1 MARAFEGR
9 RRVGILGTGSYVPP
23 KVVTNRDLEKLV
35 DTSDEWI
42 TSRTGIKERHV
53 VDGEMAAS
61 DLAFAAAK
69 DALADSGMSIADI
82 DQIIVATVT
91 PDRLFPS
98 TACTLQEK
106 LGAEGGSAVDLS
118 AACSGFVYGL
128 GMAGG
133 MIASGVLDRVL
144 LIGVETLSK
153 ILNWRDRGTCVLFGD
168 GAGAAVL
175 GPAEEDGKGIL
186 SVRMA
191 SDGASGYLLELP
203 AGGSRMPAT
212 HETVEQGKHYIKM
225 QGNEVFKY
233 AVRAMYEMA
242 LDALSKSGHE
252 VSDVDLLIPHQA
264 NLRIITATA
273 KRLGIPMEKVFVN
286 VDRYGNTSAASVPLA
301 LDEARKEGRIKEGD
315 LVELVTFGAG
325 FTWGAAVIRW

>member
-1 MARAFEGR
+1 VRMFEGG
-9 RRVGILGTGSYVPP
+9 RRVRILGTGSHVPSR
-23 KVVTNRDLEKLV
+23 VVTNEDLEKLV
-35 DTSDEWI
+35 ETSDDWI

-53 VDGEMAAS
+53 VEDGQATS
-61 DLAFAAAK
+61 DLALVAAREALEDAK
-69 DALADSGMSIADI
+69 LEPSQI

-98 TACTLQEK
+98 TACTLQER
-106 LGAEGGSAVDLS
+106 LGVKGNSALDIS

-128 GMAGG
+128 AFAGG
-133 MIASGVLDRVL
+133 MISSGLLDRVL

-153 ILNWRDRGTCVLFGD
+153 ILDWRDRGTCVLFGD

-175 GPAEEDGKGIL
+175 GPAEDEERGIL

-191 SDGASGYLLELP
+191 SDGEAGSLLELP
-203 AGGSRMPAT
+203 AGGSRLPAS
-212 HETVEQGKHYIKM
+212 HETVEKGLHFIKM

-242 LDALSKSGHE
+242 RDALDSAGKS
-252 VSDVDLLIPHQA
+252 VSELDLLIPHQA
-264 NLRIITATA
+264 NLRIISATA

-286 VDRYGNTSAASVPLA
+286 VNRYGNTSAASVPLA
-301 LDEARKEGRIKEGD
+301 LDEAKREGRISEGD

>member
-1 MARAFEGR
+1 MARMFDTR
-9 RRVGILGTGSYVPP
+9 RRVRILGTGSYVPP
-23 KVVTNRDLEKLV
+23 KVVTNKDIEKLV
-35 DTSDEWI
+35 DTSDDWI

-53 VDGEMAAS
+53 VDDSMAAS
-61 DLAFAAAK
+61 DLAYAAAN
-69 DALADSGMSIADI
+69 DALADSGLTISDI
-82 DQIIVATVT
+82 DQIMVATVT

-106 LGAEGGSAVDLS
+106 LGAQGNSALDMS

-128 GMAGG
+128 AMAGG
-133 MIASGVLDRVL
+133 MISSGLLDNVL

-175 GPAEEDGKGIL
+175 GPAEDNHRGLL

-191 SDGASGYLLELP
+191 SDGASGSLLELP
-203 AGGSRMPAT
+203 AGGSRLPAS
-212 HETVEQGKHYIKM
+212 HETLEQGLHYIKM

-233 AVRAMYEMA
+233 AVRAMYDMA
-242 LDALSKSGHE
+242 RDALSHAGQE

-286 VDRYGNTSAASVPLA
+286 VNRYGNTSAASVPLA
-301 LDEARKEGRIKEGD
+301 LDEARKEGRIKDGD

-325 FTWGAAVIRW
+325 FTWGAAVMRW

>member
-1 MARAFEGR
+1 MKMFEGG

-23 KVVTNRDLEKLV
+23 KVVTNEDLERLV
-35 DTSDEWI
+35 ETSDDWI
-42 TSRTGIKERHV
+42 TSRTGIKERHI
-53 VDGEMAAS
+53 VDDGVAAS
-61 DLAFAAAK
+61 DLALVAAK
-69 DALADSGMSIADI
+69 EALEDSALTIKDI

-106 LGAEGGSAVDLS
+106 LGAEGNSALDLG

-128 GMAGG
+128 AMAGG
-133 MIASGVLDRVL
+133 MISSGLLDRVL

-153 ILNWRDRGTCVLFGD
+153 ILNWNDRGTCVLFGD

-175 GPAEEDGKGIL
+175 GPAEDDGRGLL

-191 SDGASGYLLELP
+191 SDGAAGSLLELP

-212 HETVEQGKHYIKM
+212 HETIEQGLHFIKM
-225 QGNEVFKY
+225 RGNEVFKY
-233 AVRAMYEMA
+233 AVRAMTEMA
-242 LDALSKSGHE
+242 RDALAVAGQD

-264 NLRIITATA
+264 NLRIISATA

-286 VDRYGNTSAASVPLA
+286 VNRYGNTSAASVPLA
-301 LDEARKEGRIKEGD
+301 LNEARREGRIVDGD

-325 FTWGAAVIRW
+325 FTWGAAVVRW

>member
-1 MARAFEGR
+1 MFVGR
-9 RRVGILGTGSYVPP
+9 RSARIIGTGSYVPP
-23 KVVTNRDLEKLV
+23 KVVTNEDLERLV

-42 TSRTGIKERHV
+42 VSRTGIKERHV
-53 VDGEMAAS
+53 ADDGMAAS
-61 DLAFAAAK
+61 DLALEASK
-69 DALADSGMSIADI
+69 QALENAGLAISEI
-82 DQIIVATVT
+82 DQILVATVT

-98 TACTLQEK
+98 TACTLQQK
-106 LGAEGGSAVDLS
+106 LGAEGNSAMDIG

-128 GMAGG
+128 AMAGG
-133 MIASGVLDRVL
+133 MISAGILDYVL

-175 GPAEEDGKGIL
+175 GPSDDEERGIL
-186 SVRMA
+186 SVKMA
-191 SDGASGYLLELP
+191 SDGASGSLLELP
-203 AGGSRMPAT
+203 AGGSQLPAS
-212 HETVEQGKHYIKM
+212 HETVEQGLHYIKM

-233 AVRAMYEMA
+233 AVRAMEEMA
-242 LDALSKSGHE
+242 RAALAKAGQR

-264 NLRIITATA
+264 NLRIIHATA

-286 VDRYGNTSAASVPLA
+286 VNKYGNTSAASVPLA
-301 LDEARKEGRIKEGD
+301 LDEACRGGRVKPGD

-325 FTWGAAVIRW
+325 FTWAAAVIRW

>member
-1 MARAFEGR
+1 VKMFEGG
-9 RRVGILGTGSYVPP
+9 RRVRILGTGSYVPP
-23 KVVTNRDLEKLV
+23 KVVTNQDIEKLV

-42 TSRTGIKERHV
+42 TTRTGIKERHI
-53 VDGEMAAS
+53 VDDGIAAS
-61 DLAFAAAK
+61 DLAFEAAK
-69 DALADSGMSIADI
+69 EALDDCGLAIKDI

-98 TACTLQEK
+98 AACTLQEK
-106 LGAEGGSAVDLS
+106 LGAEGNSAMDLS

-128 GMAGG
+128 ATAGG
-133 MIASGVLDRVL
+133 MISSGLLDRVL
-144 LIGVETLSK
+144 LVGVETLSK
-153 ILNWRDRGTCVLFGD
+153 LVNWKERETCVLFGD

-175 GPAEEDGKGIL
+175 GPAEDEGRGLL

-191 SDGASGYLLELP
+191 SDGASGSLLELP
-203 AGGSRMPAT
+203 AGGSLMPAT
-212 HETVEQGKHYIKM
+212 HETIDQGLHFIHM

-233 AVRAMYEMA
+233 AVRSMDEMA
-242 LDALSKSGHE
+242 RDALAKAGQE
-252 VSDVDLLIPHQA
+252 ISDVDLLIPHQA
-264 NLRIITATA
+264 NLRIISATA
-273 KRLGIPMEKVFVN
+273 KRLGIPMDKVFVN

-301 LDEARKEGRIKEGD
+301 LNEARREGRIKDGD

>member
-1 MARAFEGR
+1 MR
-9 RRVGILGTGSYVPP
+9 ILGTGSYVPP
-23 KVVTNRDLEKLV
+23 KVITNEDLEKLV

-42 TSRTGIKERHV
+42 TARTGIKERHIV
-53 VDGEMAAS
+53 EDGVAAS
-61 DLAFAAAK
+61 DLALEASRE
-69 DALADSGMSIADI
+69 ALDNCNLTIKDI

-98 TACTLQEK
+98 AACTLQEK
-106 LGAEGGSAVDLS
+106 LGAEGNSAMDLS

-128 GMAGG
+128 ATAGG
-133 MIASGVLDRVL
+133 MISSGVLERVL

-153 ILNWRDRGTCVLFGD
+153 LVNWKERETCVLFGD
-168 GAGAAVL
+168 GAGAVVL
-175 GPAEEDGKGIL
+175 GPSEDDSRGLL

-191 SDGASGYLLELP
+191 SDGGSGSMLELP

-212 HETVEQGKHYIKM
+212 HETIEQGKHFIHM

-233 AVRAMYEMA
+233 AVRSMDEMA
-242 LDALSKSGHE
+242 RDALDKAGLEISNI
-252 VSDVDLLIPHQA
+252 DLLIPHQA
-264 NLRIITATA
+264 NLRIISATA
-273 KRLGIPMEKVFVN
+273 KRLGISMDKVFVN
-286 VDRYGNTSAASVPLA
+286 VNRYGNTSAASVPLA
-301 LDEARKEGRIKEGD
+301 LDEARKEGRIGEGD

>member
-1 MARAFEGR
+1 M
-9 RRVGILGTGSYVPP
+9 GTGSHVPP
-23 KVVTNRDLEKLV
+23 RVVTNEDLERLV
-35 DTSDEWI
+35 ETSDDWI

-53 VDGEMAAS
+53 VDDEMAAS
-61 DLAFAAAK
+61 DLALVAANEALG
-69 DALADSGMSIADI
+69 DAHLSISDI

-106 LGAEGGSAVDLS
+106 LGAEGNSALDVS

-128 GMAGG
+128 AMAGG
-133 MIASGVLDRVL
+133 MISSGLLDRVL

-153 ILNWRDRGTCVLFGD
+153 ILNWKDRGTCVLFGD
-168 GAGAAVL
+168 GAGAAIL
-175 GPAEEDGKGIL
+175 GPAEADGRGLL
-186 SVRMA
+186 SVKMA
-191 SDGASGYLLELP
+191 SDGASGSLLELP
-203 AGGSRMPAT
+203 AGGSRLPAT
-212 HETVEQGKHYIKM
+212 HETIEQGQHFIKM

-242 LDALSKSGHE
+242 RDTLAKAGLDI
-252 VSDVDLLIPHQA
+252 SDVDLLIPHQA
-264 NLRIITATA
+264 NLRIIRATA

-286 VDRYGNTSAASVPLA
+286 VNRYGNTSAASVPLA
-301 LDEARKEGRIKEGD
+301 LNEARKEARIKDGD

>member
-1 MARAFEGR
+1 MFEGN
-9 RRVGILGTGSYVPP
+9 RRVRILGTGSYVPP
-23 KVVTNRDLEKLV
+23 KVVTNEDLEKLV
-35 DTSDEWI
+35 ETSDDWI

-53 VDGEMAAS
+53 VDDGTAAS
-61 DLAFAAAK
+61 DLALVAAQDALK
-69 DALADSGMSIADI
+69 DAGLEVSDI
-82 DQIIVATVT
+82 DQILVATVT

-106 LGAEGGSAVDLS
+106 LGAQGNSAMDLG

-128 GMAGG
+128 AVAGG
-133 MIASGVLDRVL
+133 MIASGVLDNVL

-153 ILNWRDRGTCVLFGD
+153 ILNWKDRGTCVLFGD

-175 GPAEEDGKGIL
+175 GPSEDNDVGLL

-191 SDGASGYLLELP
+191 SDGASGSLLELP
-203 AGGSRMPAT
+203 AGGSRLPAT
-212 HETVEQGKHYIKM
+212 HDTIEKGLHYIKM

-242 LDALSKSGHE
+242 REALSEADKT

-264 NLRIITATA
+264 NLRIISATA

-286 VDRYGNTSAASVPLA
+286 VNRYGNTSAASVPLA
-301 LDEARKEGRIKEGD
+301 LDEARKQGRVKAGD

-325 FTWGAAVIRW
+325 FTWGASVIRW

>member
-1 MARAFEGR
+1 MFEGG
-9 RRVGILGTGSYVPP
+9 RRVRILGTGSYVPP
-23 KVVTNRDLEKLV
+23 KIITNEDLEKLV
-35 DTSDEWI
+35 DTSDDWI
-42 TSRTGIKERHV
+42 TARTGIKERHIV
-53 VDGEMAAS
+53 EDGIAAS
-61 DLAFAAAK
+61 DLALVAANE
-69 DALADSGMSIADI
+69 ALDDCGMTVADM

-106 LGAEGGSAVDLS
+106 LGVKGNAAMDLS

-128 GMAGG
+128 ATAGG
-133 MIASGVLDRVL
+133 MISSGVLDHVL

-153 ILNWRDRGTCVLFGD
+153 LVNWKERETCVLFGD

-175 GPAEEDGKGIL
+175 GPSDDDTRGLL

-191 SDGASGYLLELP
+191 SDGGSGSLLELP

-212 HETVEQGKHYIKM
+212 HDTIEQGKHFIHM

-233 AVRAMYEMA
+233 AVRSMDEMA
-242 LDALSKSGHE
+242 RDALKEAGQG

-264 NLRIITATA
+264 NLRIIAATA

-286 VDRYGNTSAASVPLA
+286 VNRYGNTSAASVPLA
-301 LDEARKEGRIKEGD
+301 LNEARKEGRIVEGH